1 MKKNLKKI
9 LTIGSFV
16 ALIVFLISGY
26 ILTKGKETEFNILEQ
41 KTADYKKTTLI
52 RVLRSVI
59 SLPDDNNI
67 TVGMKD
73 GVGSYK
79 IPSIKREGV
88 LKFEN
93 NLLTTSL
100 VKGTF
105 KIEDPRLD
113 AIIPMAVS
121 SDSLDGSKYIILFH
135 DRGDFAI
142 EKSYARIG
150 NLNTEIKSIEIIDKD
165 KERLIV
171 PFTHPI
177 KHRAVNILSI
187 FTRGYAFVIQG
198 FAQPVIIKEKA
209 IHR

>member
-121 SDSLDGSKYIILFH
+121 SDSLDGSKYIILFQ
-135 DRGDFAI
+135 
-142 EKSYARIG
+142 IG
-150 NLNTEIKSIEIIDKD
+150 RASCR
-165 KERLIV
+165 ERV
-171 PFTHPI
+171 
-177 KHRAVNILSI
+177 
-187 FTRGYAFVIQG
+187 
-198 FAQPVIIKEKA
+198 
-209 IHR
+209 

>member
-1 MKKNLKKI
+1 MKQGLKKI
-9 LTIGSFV
+9 LTITSFV

-41 KTADYKKTTLI
+41 KTADYKKTTII

-67 TVGMKD
+67 TIGMKD

-113 AIIPMAVS
+113 AIIPMVVS
-121 SDSLDGSKYIILFH
+121 SDSLGGSKYIILFH

-165 KERLIV
+165 KEVKDQDYRV
-171 PFTHPI
+171 VI
-177 KHRAVNILSI
+177 KYLNN
-187 FTRGYAFVIQG
+187 G
-198 FAQPVIIKEKA
+198 KEKETTIPVA
-209 IHR
+209 SGHFDPSRTVTR